1 MRRLYDRAGI
11 VFPAISLLLLLLP
24 VGFGLVATLLPA
36 FGYFPIAGKNEFNFA
51 PWQQLFAYRPLWH
64 SLALSLF
71 TGWVAAL
78 LSLACALWLLM
89 HCYQT
94 KCWRWLEKSLAPFLA
109 IPHVAMAIALLFL
122 LAPSGWLMRWVS
134 PWLSGFNYPP
144 LWQTT
149 QDPWGLS
156 LILALWLK
164 ELPFLL
170 FVLLAACSQLPVKRS
185 LMVGQSFG
193 YSQQQVWTQILF
205 PQLLRRIRL
214 AFFCVLA
221 FSLTVVDVAQ
231 IIGPSRPVTLALLV
245 WQWFSDSDINQR
257 LPGAAGALLLLA
269 LVALSL
275 ALALLL
281 ERAYLAASLARAMNG
296 RRKPGRQ
303 SRAAPLL
310 LAAIMLCLVLSLLLM
325 VLWSFAWRWR
335 FPEALPSEWSLHY
348 WRQAGHYLVEPL
360 LNSLI
365 IAVASAALSLFLVIA
380 CLEYQVKQQLSNG
393 WWSVVIYL
401 PLLLPQVAF
410 LFGMQVE
417 LFRYRW
423 DGLLISVI
431 WAHLVFVLPYVYL
444 SLVDSYRSFDQRYM
458 QAAVSLSHS
467 YWRSLLKVKLPMLSR
482 PLGFAFAIGFA
493 VSIAQYLPT
502 LFVGA
507 GRFSTLTTEAVALA
521 SGGDRRI
528 TAVMV
533 LWQTLLPLLVYSMV
547 IIWPKWRYRQ
557 RREMQN

>member
-1 MRRLYDRAGI
+1 MSRVSDKVTAI
-11 VFPAISLLLLLLP
+11 FPAVSSLLLLLPLA
-24 VGFGLVATLLPA
+24 FGLLATMLPA
-36 FGYFPIAGKNEFNFA
+36 FGYFPAAGKNELSLV
-51 PWQQLFAYRPLWH
+51 PWQQLFAYGSLWH
-64 SLALSLF
+64 SITLSLF

-78 LSLACALWLLM
+78 LSLVCALWLLM

-94 KCWRWLEKSLAPFLA
+94 KCWRWLDKSLAPFLA

-122 LAPSGWLMRWVS
+122 LAPSGWLMRWFS
-134 PWLSGFNYPP
+134 PWLSGFSYPP

-170 FVLLAACSQLPVKRS
+170 FVLLAACSQLPIKRS

-193 YSQQQVWTQILF
+193 YSQQQVWVQILF
-205 PQLLRRIRL
+205 PQLLKRIRL
-214 AFFCVLA
+214 AFLCVLA

-231 IIGPSRPVTLALLV
+231 IIGPSRPVTLGLLV
-245 WQWFSDSDINQR
+245 WQWFSDSYLENR
-257 LPGAAGALLLLA
+257 LLGAAGALLLLA
-269 LVALSL
+269 LVGSSL

-281 ERAYLAASLARAMNG
+281 EKLYLAVNLARSMSG
-296 RRKPGRQ
+296 RRKLGRQ
-303 SRAAPLL
+303 SRWALL
-310 LAAIMLCLVLSLLLM
+310 LVLVIMLCLVLSLVLM
-325 VLWSFAWRWR
+325 LIWSFAWRWR
-335 FPEALPSEWSLHY
+335 FPEALPSEWSLRY
-348 WRQAGHYLVEPL
+348 WLQAANYIVEPL
-360 LNSLI
+360 INSLG
-365 IAVASAALSLFLVIA
+365 IALVSAALGLLLVIG
-380 CLEYQVKQQLSNG
+380 CLEYQVKRKISSA
-393 WWSVVIYL
+393 WWSPVIYL

-417 LFRYRW
+417 LFRYGL

-431 WAHLVFVLPYVYL
+431 WAHLIFVLPYVYL
-444 SLVDSYRSFDQRYM
+444 SLVDSYHSFDQRYM
-458 QAAVSLSHS
+458 QAAISLSHS
-467 YWRSLLKVKLPMLSR
+467 YWWSLFKVKLPMLTR
-482 PLGFAFAIGFA
+482 PIGFAFAIGFA

-507 GRFSTLTTEAVALA
+507 GRVSTLTTEAVALA

-533 LWQTLLPLLVYSMV
+533 IWQTLLPLLVYGVV

>member
-24 VGFGLVATLLPA
+24 LVLGLLATLLPA
-36 FGYFPIAGKNEFNFA
+36 FGYFPLAGKNELSLA
-51 PWQQLFAYRPLWH
+51 AWQQLLTYPSLWR
-64 SLALSLF
+64 SLGLSLL
-71 TGWVAAL
+71 TGWSAAL
-78 LSLACALWLLM
+78 LSLVCAMWLLM
-89 HCYQT
+89 HCYHSRY
-94 KCWRWLEKSLAPFLA
+94 WSWLEKSLAPFLA

-170 FVLLAACSQLPVKRS
+170 FVLLAACSQLPIKRS
-185 LMVGQSFG
+185 LMVGQSLG
-193 YSQQQVWTQILF
+193 YSRAQVWKQILF

-231 IIGPSRPVTLALLV
+231 IIGPSRPVTLGLLV
-245 WQWFSDSDINQR
+245 WQWFSDSYLEHR
-257 LPGAAGALLLLA
+257 LLGAAGAILLILS
-269 LVALSL
+269 VGLSL
-275 ALALLL
+275 ALALWL
-281 ERAYLAASLARAMNG
+281 EKIYLAANLVCAMRG
-296 RRKPGRQ
+296 LRKVEGQ
-303 SRAAPLL
+303 SRWAMCLVAVV
-310 LAAIMLCLVLSLLLM
+310 MLCLILSLALM
-325 VLWSFAWRWR
+325 LIWSFAWRWR
-335 FPEALPSEWSLHY
+335 FPEALPSEWSLRY
-348 WRQAGHYLVEPL
+348 WQQAGSYLIEPL

-365 IAVASAALSLFLVIA
+365 IAVASAALSLVLVIA
-380 CLEYQVKQQLSNG
+380 CLEYQVKRQISGG
-393 WWSVVIYL
+393 WWSLVIYL

-417 LFRYRW
+417 LFRYRL

-431 WAHLVFVLPYVYL
+431 WAHLIFVLPYVYL
-444 SLVDSYRSFDQRYM
+444 SLVDSYRGFDQRYM
-458 QAAVSLSHS
+458 QAAISLSHS
-467 YWRSLLKVKLPMLSR
+467 YWRSLFKVKLPMLTR

-502 LFVGA
+502 LFAGA
-507 GRFSTLTTEAVALA
+507 GRLSTLTTEAVALA

-533 LWQTLLPLLVYSMV
+533 IWQTLLPLLVYSMV